1 MKRVLAMA
9 LVAVA
14 VAASAC
20 VGTSRVKIQDIVDQP
35 SKYNE
40 QEVKIKGTVVQTFAV
55 PLLGQSLVRVDDGT
69 GTIWVKPRER
79 VYFKGDKIEVIGKV
93 KIGLTIANKNF
104 GFIVIEREPK
114 R

>member
-1 MKRVLAMA
+1 MKRALTAGWLALM
-9 LVAVA
+9 LIV
-14 VAASAC
+14 SGC
-20 VGTSRVKIQDIVDQP
+20 VGTSRVKIREIVDQP

-40 QEVKIKGTVVQTFAV
+40 QVVKIKGTVVQTFAV

-104 GFIVIEREPK
+104 GFIVIEREK
-114 R
+114 EK